1 MLVQGRQVVGA
12 ESHFRVQRL
21 RGYGGLGLA
30 RYDPDNG
37 QDFEAQKNLWLAD
50 ALEKLS
56 FIKNCRTLDLT
67 LCEIKQLISLRTA
80 PDAPCEGVNA
90 MIDGHLHA
98 VQHRIADLQNLF
110 DELKRLRLRCGHAR
124 TVDQCGILDA
134 LSLKS

>member
-1 MLVQGRQVVGA
+1 MKIGTLAKRSGCSVQTVRYYEKEGLISAPARTDGN
-12 ESHFRVQRL
+12 FRL
-21 RGYGGLGLA
+21 
-30 RYDPDNG
+30 YD
-37 QDFEAQKNLWLAD
+37 AD